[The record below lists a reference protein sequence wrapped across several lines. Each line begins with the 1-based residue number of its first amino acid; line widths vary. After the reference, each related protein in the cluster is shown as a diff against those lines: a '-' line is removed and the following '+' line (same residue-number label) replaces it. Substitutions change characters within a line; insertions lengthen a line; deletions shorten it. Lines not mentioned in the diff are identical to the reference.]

1 MSKHA
6 LARWAIIA
14 DDLTGAADAAA
25 AYGPTHSS
33 SVVLTLDGAWPD
45 SEILAINT
53 ESRYLP
59 EDQAAAVVADTVGR
73 AVGLGRRVFKKF
85 DSLLRGNVGAE
96 LAAAAATVAEGGMAI
111 VAPAFPA
118 TGRTTV
124 NGVVHVNGAPNTA
137 GMFGGD
143 VCRALAS
150 GGLSAESIVRSPGR
164 SPEDLAELLRAMH
177 GRGIRAAVVDA
188 ESDADL
194 RTVVDAAGLLEV
206 PTLLA
211 GSGGLAGHVA
221 ERRESGG
228 RQLAPGPGPARTLLV
243 IGSYSPLARLQI
255 QELVAAGVS
264 HVTLDHSNM
273 ADPAVHRELLE
284 ALDRGDAV
292 LTPDPS
298 GTLDKSQ
305 ASAVARALA
314 QATAAGIGKC
324 GSLFLTGGETAT
336 AVLAELGVT
345 SFTVL
350 GEIEPGVVASRL
362 GGALPLMVTKAGA
375 FGDAGTLLR
384 AAQFLTRTTT
394 EMSSK

>member
-1 MSKHA
+1 MRP
-6 LARWAIIA
+6 LLI
-14 DDLTGAADAAA
+14 
-25 AYGPTHSS
+25 
-33 SVVLTLDGAWPD
+33 SVVLTLDGEWPD

-59 EDQAAAVVADTVGR
+59 DVQAAAVVGNAVER

-85 DSLLRGNVGAE
+85 DSLLRGNVGVE
-96 LAAAAATVAEGGMAI
+96 LAAAAVGVADGGMAI

-124 NGVVHVNGAPNTA
+124 NGIVHVNGVPNTE

-143 VCRALAS
+143 VCRALAA
-150 GGLSAESIVRSPGR
+150 GGLSAESVLRSPSR
-164 SPEDLAELLRAMH
+164 RPEDLANLLREMH
-177 GRGIRAAVVDA
+177 GRGIQAAVVDA

-194 RTVVDAAGLLEV
+194 RTIVDAAGLLDV

-211 GSGGLAGHVA
+211 GSGGLAGHVE
-221 ERRESGG
+221 ERKEVSSRE
-228 RQLAPGPGPARTLLV
+228 LATRPGAARTMLV

-264 HVTLDHSNM
+264 HVTLDHGNM
-273 ADPAVHRELLE
+273 SGPAVHRELLE
-284 ALDRGDAV
+284 ALDRGDVV

-305 ASAVARALA
+305 ANAVARALA
-314 QATAAGIGKC
+314 LATAAGIGKC

-336 AVLAELGVT
+336 AVLAEIGVT

-362 GGALPLMVTKAGA
+362 GGPLPLMVTKAGA

>member
-33 SVVLTLDGAWPD
+33 SVVLTLDGEWPD

-59 EDQAAAVVADTVGR
+59 DDQATAVVGNAVER

-85 DSLLRGNVGAE
+85 DSLLRGNVGVE
-96 LAAAAATVAEGGMAI
+96 LAAAAAGVADGGMAI

-124 NGVVHVNGAPNTA
+124 NGIVHVNAAPNTE

-143 VCRALAS
+143 VCRALAA
-150 GGLSAESIVRSPGR
+150 GGLRAESILRSPSR
-164 SPEDLAELLRAMH
+164 RPEDLAKLLREMH
-177 GRGIRAAVVDA
+177 ARGIQAAVVDA

-194 RTVVDAAGLLEV
+194 RTIVDAAGLMDV

-211 GSGGLAGHVA
+211 GSGGLAGHIEQRKEA
-221 ERRESGG
+221 SSRE
-228 RQLAPGPGPARTLLV
+228 LATGPGVGRTLMV
-243 IGSYSPLARLQI
+243 IGSYSTLARLQI

-264 HVTLDHSNM
+264 HVTLDHGNM
-273 ADPAVHRELLE
+273 SGAAVHRELLA
-284 ALDRGDAV
+284 ALDRGDVV

-305 ASAVARALA
+305 ANAVARALA
-314 QATAAGIGKC
+314 LATAAGIGKC

-336 AVLAELGVT
+336 AVLAEIGVT

-362 GGALPLMVTKAGA
+362 GDALPLMVTKAGA

-384 AAQFLTRTTT
+384 AAQLLTRTTT